1 MCNEREQKDASIPT
15 QEANVQAQLVKPIT
29 CKKLFISQPMR
40 DKTNE
45 QIEEERERAIRAASE
60 AIGEPVMVIDSFFKN
75 APHDAKPLW
84 YLSKSLELM
93 SQCDVVY
100 FVSGWKNYRGCKIEN
115 TCAHEYLKSFGVRII
130 EEL

>member
-1 MCNEREQKDASIPT
+1 MCNEFYQIDGYIPS
-15 QEANVQAQLVKPIT
+15 QEANAETKDT
-29 CKKLFISQPMR
+29 SYKKLFISQPMK

-45 QIEEERERAIRAASE
+45 QIEEERDRAIRE
-60 AIGEPVMVIDSFFKN
+60 ATKLLGEPVVIIDSFFKN

-100 FVSGWKNYRGCKIEN
+100 FVSCWKNYRGCKIEN
-115 TCAHEYLKSFGVRII
+115 TCAHEYLEEIGVRII
-130 EEL
+130 EEQ

>member
-1 MCNEREQKDASIPT
+1 MCNEREQRDGSIPS
-15 QEANVQAQLVKPIT
+15 QEANIRVKPLC

-45 QIEEERERAIRAASE
+45 QIEEERDRAIRE
-60 AIGEPVMVIDSFFKN
+60 ATKLIGEPVAIIDSFIKN
-75 APHDAKPLW
+75 APHDASPLW

-115 TCAHEYLKSFGVRII
+115 TCAHEYLEEIGVRII